1 MWMNQLLRK
10 DINKFHLNI
19 PLYSKL
25 DSRCLCLSS
34 LNNSS
39 WPSETQQSTSSPSSS
54 SSSSSSSASTTA
66 NLLENNPHYL
76 KYSDKIKQALQ
87 KQTVSCNNL
96 KINQALNND
105 GHSSFISSS
114 IQDSSNVKPSNE
126 AAKPKVTK
134 QFSDQTH
141 SKYNPS
147 LNLHKPNLTGQVKR
161 LNDLVHLDLLKQRSS
176 KEIAQIWQN
185 YHKSKENYICAVISS
200 SKYNHIK
207 TNGQKY
213 PVFIYPLPKKE
224 AATSQ
229 LGYMFILGQFDH
241 KNIYFTLLTMY
252 QLHHENA
259 PAILSIQHFEELEKE
274 KEIILMQ
281 GYFDSNHLSAME
293 AQCLINQLQ
302 IYYLC
307 DDPRKTKLLEKLNYN
322 PEKFDYKEVIENFEK
337 GLV

>member
-1 MWMNQLLRK
+1 M
-10 DINKFHLNI
+10 
-19 PLYSKL
+19 
-25 DSRCLCLSS
+25 
-34 LNNSS
+34 
-39 WPSETQQSTSSPSSS
+39 
-54 SSSSSSSASTTA
+54 
-66 NLLENNPHYL
+66 
-76 KYSDKIKQALQ
+76 
-87 KQTVSCNNL
+87 
-96 KINQALNND
+96 
-105 GHSSFISSS
+105 
-114 IQDSSNVKPSNE
+114 
-126 AAKPKVTK
+126 
-134 QFSDQTH
+134 
-141 SKYNPS
+141 
-147 LNLHKPNLTGQVKR
+147 
-161 LNDLVHLDLLKQRSS
+161 
-176 KEIAQIWQN
+176 
-185 YHKSKENYICAVISS
+185 
-200 SKYNHIK
+200 
-207 TNGQKY
+207 
-213 PVFIYPLPKKE
+213 FIYPLPKKE